1 MVPAGAWPSHL
12 SRSPMLNGGIDLPSD
27 LPMASKP
34 FALKSLGKL
43 EKFDFSC
50 FGASHKTVVGHSLSS
65 VTTSVLSVLLTCGE

>member
-1 MVPAGAWPSHL
+1 
-12 SRSPMLNGGIDLPSD
+12 MLDGGPDLPNV
-27 LPMASKP
+27 LPIASKP
-34 FALKSLGKL
+34 FVRKRFGKP